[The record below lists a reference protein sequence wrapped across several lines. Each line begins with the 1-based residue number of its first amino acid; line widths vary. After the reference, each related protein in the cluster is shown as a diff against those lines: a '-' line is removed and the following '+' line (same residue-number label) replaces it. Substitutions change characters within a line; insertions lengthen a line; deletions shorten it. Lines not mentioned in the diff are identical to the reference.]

1 LTVAEEWK
9 RGWAVVLTAAAGL
22 SFLSV
27 VMTGL
32 GVFMGPL
39 SAEFGWSRTTL
50 TMGMAI
56 AGLVVLL
63 LSPFAGSLVDRYGP
77 RSLALPGVVLM
88 SLSTAA
94 FGLANGSVVQW
105 VCLWAFYALAH
116 VSMTMSIW
124 TGAVAGAFNSG
135 RGLALGM
142 TLAGS
147 AVAQTVIPSLAT
159 LLIDNFGWRHTYF
172 SLGLGWGGVTLL
184 LCWLCLHDVRGRPSP
199 GSKKQVI
206 DPAALDGLSIPQAWR
221 DPGLLR
227 IALSTL
233 LLMLLTMGLA
243 IHQIPM
249 MIEAGLS
256 RETAALLAGLAG
268 LAGMAGNIVTGTLMD
283 RYRANWV
290 GGLTLGAM
298 ALAFGLLLDGV
309 RTPTLIFIAMMIN
322 GYSAGTKLQICGYLT
337 SRYAGLK
344 NYGAIFGFMGSL
356 IAIGGALGPFLAG
369 VAYDLTGSYN
379 LFVIVGM
386 IGCFFAGLLILTLP
400 RCPEWRTAP
409 FPHPQQAATAL
420 VEEWPGSAAPAP
432 IKPPT

>member
-39 SAEFGWSRTTL
+39 SAEFGWSRGTL

-116 VSMTMSIW
+116 ISMTMSIW

-159 LLIDNFGWRHTYF
+159 QMIDSVGWRHTYF
-172 SLGLGWGGVTLL
+172 LLGLGWGSITLL
-184 LCWLCLHDVRGRPSP
+184 LCWLFLHDVRGRPSRR
-199 GSKKQVI
+199 SKAAEI
-206 DPAALDGLSIPQAWR
+206 DRAGLEGLSIPQAWR

-227 IALSTL
+227 IGISTL

-249 MIEAGLS
+249 MTEAGLS
-256 RETAALLAGLAG
+256 RKTAALLAGLAG
-268 LAGMAGNIVTGTLMD
+268 LAGMAGNVVTGALMD

-298 ALAFGLLLDGV
+298 ALAFALLLDGV
-309 RTPTLIFIAMMIN
+309 RTPTLIFVAMMIN

-337 SRYAGLK
+337 SRYGGLK

-369 VAYDLTGSYN
+369 LAYDFTGSYN
-379 LFVIVGM
+379 LFVVVGM
-386 IGCFFAGLLILTLP
+386 IGCFFAGVLILTLP
-400 RCPEWRTAP
+400 RYPVWGAAP
-409 FPHPQQAATAL
+409 SERSQQDPSAL
-420 VEEWPGSAAPAP
+420 LEEWPGNADPAP
-432 IKPPT
+432 IKPPV